1 MRIHLLAIGQRPP
14 AWVSEGF
21 DDYQRRLPPP
31 LRPRLEVLPPAR
43 RRDDLARARREETDR
58 LLARAPAAARLI
70 ALDERGALWSTQ
82 ELAAQLAEWQQAG
95 RSVALLIGGADG
107 LDFAQASSVQRW
119 SLSRLTLP
127 HALVRVVIA
136 EQLYRAWSILQHHPY
151 HRE

>member
-14 AWVSEGF
+14 AWVTEGF
-21 DDYQRRLPPP
+21 EDYVRRLPPP
-31 LRPRLEVLPPAR
+31 LRPQLEVLPPTR

-58 LLARAPAAARLI
+58 LLARAPADARLI
-70 ALDERGALWSTQ
+70 ALDERGALWTTQ
-82 ELAAQLAEWQQAG
+82 ELAGQLAEWQQAG
-95 RSVALLIGGADG
+95 QSVALLIGGADG
-107 LDFAQASSVQRW
+107 LELGRAGSAQRW

-151 HRE
+151 HRA